1 VVSQRASAQ
10 LLVDPLEVTILA
22 VGANRVSSSFSLSNT
37 SDNPVQAT
45 ISRSD
50 WDRAENG
57 DNHFLAAGST
67 GNSCGSMLSVSPL
80 SVRIDTH
87 SSRVVRLAVQTG
99 AALTRECWDII
110 FIEEVPQRATTKGNS
125 LQYIFLTGVKVYVA
139 PPGLSRDGAIEDM
152 AIVDA
157 PAPKAGSSTPA
168 KQASNASAPA
178 AAKRQIAIRFHN
190 TGGMNLLAKGRL
202 EFRRLDNS
210 LATQVPIAE
219 FPTLPGA
226 TRKVLV
232 DVPNDLAAGDYVV
245 LALVDFGGAELVARA
260 RSITR
265 PSRHQC
271 ARFGGSSVALAPAL
285 RFSRA
290 GARRVP
296 LRAQKTSLTITGG
309 TITFRLP
316 PLPITSLASSTPL
329 LESRSPSTRS
339 AASRGRQRSALDR
352 LRPISETAS

>member
-22 VGANRVSSSFSLSNT
+22 AGTDRVSSSFSLSNT

-57 DNHFLAAGST
+57 DNRFLAAGST
-67 GNSCGSMLSVSPL
+67 GKSCGSRLSVSPL
-80 SVRIDTH
+80 SVRVEPH
-87 SSRVVRLAVQTG
+87 SSRIVRLAVQSG

-110 FIEEVPQRATTKGNS
+110 FIEEVPQRTTTKGNS
-125 LQYIFLTGVKVYVA
+125 LQYIFRTGVKVYVA

-157 PAPKAGSSTPA
+157 PAAKPGSSAPA
-168 KQASNASAPA
+168 KPVNNASPPA

-190 TGGMNLLAKGRL
+190 TGAMNFVAKGRL

-226 TRKVLV
+226 IRRVLV
-232 DVPNDLAAGDYVV
+232 DVPNDLATGDYVV
-245 LALVDFGGAELVARA
+245 LALIDFGGAELVAGQIDYQA
-260 RSITR
+260 R
-265 PSRHQC
+265 
-271 ARFGGSSVALAPAL
+271 
-285 RFSRA
+285 
-290 GARRVP
+290 
-296 LRAQKTSLTITGG
+296 
-309 TITFRLP
+309 
-316 PLPITSLASSTPL
+316 
-329 LESRSPSTRS
+329 
-339 AASRGRQRSALDR
+339 
-352 LRPISETAS
+352 